1 MIAIVVTTYFVR
13 RATIDIA
20 AAVRGKKPPTWAGR
34 RGFTGYVADLWDDA
48 WEDARATHKRKRD
61 TREATPAG
69 QGRPAGFKRWF
80 AAQWAAGW
88 ERLEAAHHA
97 KRAGRAARPDPDE
110 AAYPDPPKGAEYP
123 ESGPCQ
129 WCGKPAVTKVGRA
142 GYGHIDPR
150 TGLPGCDGVNFP
162 DVTDPEYEEFP
173 EDLIRPCPHC
183 DGVQLPVIGTEG
195 VDEDGRGTA
204 LVTCGK
210 CGATDVGS
218 WSTTDPDAP
227 YEWVDS
233 PPATT
238 VTPPEYE
245 LYEGQSSH
253 ADTATGIPLGLTGQ
267 DCDRDGCD
275 GIMRAEPGTQHFA
288 ADGTAMVNTVCTK
301 CRMQSP
307 TYWNWTG
314 TPPSENEHYVES
326 DEEDDA
332 NDKPL
337 SKAVLARLDYDEQK
351 CRAARGFDDNDVVD
365 AEIVDD
371 DPPHRLQPAAGS
383 PPYVHAE
390 RDGKALGVV
399 HPIRSTSTQ
408 DSPNQEEHSM
418 AEVTGLASAI
428 AFADQMHNSYGPE
441 VAAGLEAFQADLEG
455 IHGVSGEAVNST
467 IEGIEHLQAASAA
480 FGRVR
485 DALIEQQKVAEA
497 YAATPGAGTRDFVTA
512 E

>member
-245 LYEGQSSH
+245 LYEGQSRH
-253 ADTATGIPLGLTGQ
+253 AALRRRRH
-267 DCDRDGCD
+267 RDGQHRVHQMPD
-275 GIMRAEPGTQHFA
+275 AVADVLELDRHAAVGERALRRVRRRGRRQRQAAEQGGTGPPRLRRAEVPR
-288 ADGTAMVNTVCTK
+288 CT
-301 CRMQSP
+301 
-307 TYWNWTG
+307 
-314 TPPSENEHYVES
+314 
-326 DEEDDA
+326 
-332 NDKPL
+332 
-337 SKAVLARLDYDEQK
+337 RLRRQ
-351 CRAARGFDDNDVVD
+351 RR
-365 AEIVDD
+365 
-371 DPPHRLQPAAGS
+371 
-383 PPYVHAE
+383 
-390 RDGKALGVV
+390 
-399 HPIRSTSTQ
+399 
-408 DSPNQEEHSM
+408 
-418 AEVTGLASAI
+418 
-428 AFADQMHNSYGPE
+428 
-441 VAAGLEAFQADLEG
+441 
-455 IHGVSGEAVNST
+455 
-467 IEGIEHLQAASAA
+467 
-480 FGRVR
+480 
-485 DALIEQQKVAEA
+485 
-497 YAATPGAGTRDFVTA
+497 
-512 E
+512 